1 MENPLQMDVMLP
13 SRGCGRA
20 SMYLLGAG
28 AGLDAAAAAPFC
40 PHGAHGPGVLLDR
53 GGTSLMVPAQ
63 PEFLLVAVP
72 CSRLC
77 LRVSTWFR
85 VNRMKREMT

>member
-1 MENPLQMDVMLP
+1 MEGPLQMDVMLS
-13 SRGCGRA
+13 SRGRGRV

-28 AGLDAAAAAPFC
+28 AGLDAGAAVPFC
-40 PHGAHGPGVLLDR
+40 PHGAHGPGVLLGR
-53 GGTSLMVPAQ
+53 GGTSLVVPAQ

-77 LRVSTWFR
+77 LRVSTCFR
-85 VNRMKREMT
+85 VNLMKREMT